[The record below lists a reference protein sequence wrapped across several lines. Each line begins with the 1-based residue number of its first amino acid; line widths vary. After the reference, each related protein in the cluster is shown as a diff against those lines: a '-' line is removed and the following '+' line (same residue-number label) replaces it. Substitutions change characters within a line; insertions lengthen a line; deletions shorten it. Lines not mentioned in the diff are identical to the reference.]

1 MSGKKKEIN
10 PIIGKQIKKA
20 REMLAMEQQELAKRM
35 ELTKSAVSKV
45 EAGLVDVN
53 LSSLVKYA
61 DILGVSINY
70 LLGCIEKT
78 SPTPHIIAADTSNID
93 GKPTIIAQNP
103 DFLHYDNIYPIESK
117 KFPLLGAVAC
127 GEPIYSPEDTDVYIM
142 ANAEIKADFVLKAKG
157 DSMINARI
165 YDGDIV
171 FIKAQ
176 PVVELGE
183 IAAVAVDNEVTLKRT
198 YYYPDKGKLILN
210 PENPSYEPMV
220 FIGNELNSIRIL
232 GKAVAF
238 QSKIK

>member
-103 DFLHYDNIYPIESK
+103 DFLHYDNIYPI
-117 KFPLLGAVAC
+117 
-127 GEPIYSPEDTDVYIM
+127 
-142 ANAEIKADFVLKAKG
+142 
-157 DSMINARI
+157 
-165 YDGDIV
+165 
-171 FIKAQ
+171 
-176 PVVELGE
+176 
-183 IAAVAVDNEVTLKRT
+183 
-198 YYYPDKGKLILN
+198 
-210 PENPSYEPMV
+210 
-220 FIGNELNSIRIL
+220 
-232 GKAVAF
+232 
-238 QSKIK
+238 